1 MKTNAKED
9 NYLKTLRVALHLTL
23 FDTGHESDSVHQW
36 IGIQRVSWNSKN
48 SNSEKTSRNK
58 KTDRRGSC
66 YSLAKSDLKSFISV
80 NCPNSEKRRAALT
93 DTSLFEVTE
102 LALLVTHTIRKATIT
117 YSDNN
122 DLFNNRMF
130 SSKVSE
136 DNITEFNCES
146 RFISNFLREIL
157 QTKRL

>member
-1 MKTNAKED
+1 VP
-9 NYLKTLRVALHLTL
+9 YTLRYSIP
-23 FDTGHESDSVHQW
+23 GMNPE
-36 IGIQRVSWNSKN
+36 N
-48 SNSEKTSRNK
+48 EKITILWLKNK

-66 YSLAKSDLKSFISV
+66 YSLAKSDFKPESFISV
-80 NCPNSEKRRAALT
+80 NCSNSEERRAALT

-130 SSKVSE
+130 SSKVSK
-136 DNITEFNCES
+136 DNIIEFNRES
-146 RFISNFLREIL
+146 LHQQLPQRDFANQKTVIEESFLP
-157 QTKRL
+157 